1 MKENKS
7 DKQHDICKNR
17 TVTTVNLIYKQALAS
32 ALAYFLLL
40 DLAMF
45 FIGMDQVGPNNSI
58 SPCNSGFSLQDTHS
72 IGPTAPYKCTFLPR
86 QRVLPFHAHL
96 SQFPELFFLTFVL
109 YNSHSKKREAQPN
122 KHVLTSIRAN
132 IHTCIS
138 SVFFITIVPIYSHGM
153 HASCFIN
160 INLPHH
166 THGQLM
172 STIIALGLCAE
183 SC

>member
-1 MKENKS
+1 MSPRLEKDFLKMKENKS

-86 QRVLPFHAHL
+86 QRVLPFHVHL
-96 SQFPELFFLTFVL
+96 SQFPGPTFSLTFL
-109 YNSHSKKREAQPN
+109 YCIIHILKRDKPN
-122 KHVLTSIRAN
+122 LTSMW
-132 IHTCIS
+132 S
-138 SVFFITIVPIYSHGM
+138 P
-153 HASCFIN
+153 
-160 INLPHH
+160 
-166 THGQLM
+166 
-172 STIIALGLCAE
+172 
-183 SC
+183 